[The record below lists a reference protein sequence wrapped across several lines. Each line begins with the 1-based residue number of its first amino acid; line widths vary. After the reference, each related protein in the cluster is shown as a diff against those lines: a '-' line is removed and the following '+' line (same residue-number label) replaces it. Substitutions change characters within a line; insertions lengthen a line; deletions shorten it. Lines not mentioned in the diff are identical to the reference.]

1 MVRGYATDPTMI
13 DLHTHST
20 FSDGSLPPAELVG
33 RARQA
38 RVIALALTDHDGM
51 LGIDAFLAACTA
63 TGIRGVPGVE
73 ISVEFKPGTLHMLG
87 YFLNHKAPAV
97 EAALAKLRGSRVD
110 RNRVILEKLNRLG
123 CGLAWEDVA
132 KFAAEDV
139 VGRPH
144 FALALIEKGVVKD
157 KAEAFGRLLGKGK
170 PAYTDRFRLNV
181 AESIGMIRQAG
192 GVPVLAHPFT
202 LGYERRRL
210 REFVAELAAQGLQG
224 IEAYYSEHNPDQQKL
239 YLSIAAECGLAVS
252 GGSDFHGSI
261 NPDIHLGT
269 GFGQL
274 AVPDS
279 LVDLL
284 YARIDRH

>member
-1 MVRGYATDPTMI
+1 MI

-20 FSDGSLPPAELVG
+20 FSDGSLTPAELVE

-38 RVIALALTDHDGM
+38 RVTALALTDHDGM
-51 LGIDAFLAACTA
+51 MGIDGFLAACA
-63 TGIRGVPGVE
+63 AAGIRGVPGVE
-73 ISVEFKPGTLHMLG
+73 ISVEFGPGTLHLLG
-87 YFLNHKAPAV
+87 FFLDHRNAAV
-97 EAALAKLRGSRVD
+97 EAALAKLRDSRVD
-110 RNRVILEKLNRLG
+110 RNRVILEKLQRLG

-144 FALALIEKGVVKD
+144 FALALIEKGAVKD
-157 KAEAFGRLLGKGK
+157 KDEAFDRLLGKGK
-170 PAYTDRFRLNV
+170 PAYANRFRLSV
-181 AESIGMIRQAG
+181 SESIGLIRQAG

-210 REFVAELAAQGLQG
+210 REFVAELARQGLQG
-224 IEAYYSEHNPDQQKL
+224 IEAYYPEHNPDQQKQCL
-239 YLSIAAECGLAVS
+239 AIAAECGLAVS

-269 GFGQL
+269 GFGGL
-274 AVPDS
+274 VVPDT